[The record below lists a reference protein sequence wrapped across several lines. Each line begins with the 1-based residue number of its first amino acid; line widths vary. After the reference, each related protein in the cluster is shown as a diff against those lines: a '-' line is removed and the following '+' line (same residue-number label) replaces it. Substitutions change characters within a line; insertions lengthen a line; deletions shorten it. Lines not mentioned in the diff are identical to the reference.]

1 MKAISFGRIR
11 EVRSTQLLRQAVAQR
26 RGRMDL
32 SEQLAQFK
40 KQQEAE
46 FTAFQEKMKQQEE
59 EKAAAAAAAAA
70 ADGPIR

>member
-1 MKAISFGRIR
+1 MKTISVGRIR

-40 KQQEAE
+40 KQQEAIRKEQEAKQAAE
-46 FTAFQEKMKQQEE
+46 FA
-59 EKAAAAAAAAA
+59 
-70 ADGPIR
+70 